1 MGLGKVE
8 EGKSSAAGNSL
19 HPDLEDGIVAG
30 RGFIFLTPSASPP
43 LSSPLHPPP
52 STCSV
57 SHLSLKTARGSHSL
71 PPPPLA
77 PVPLPLPTPATTP
90 PARGGTL
97 SYPHRLGVHSITV
110 EGPDE
115 PLCLPGQE
123 HAGEGGL
130 LSLHPLTN
138 LSQAQS

>member
-19 HPDLEDGIVAG
+19 HPAVEDGIVAG

-71 PPPPLA
+71 PPPL
-77 PVPLPLPTPATTP
+77 
-90 PARGGTL
+90 
-97 SYPHRLGVHSITV
+97 
-110 EGPDE
+110 
-115 PLCLPGQE
+115 
-123 HAGEGGL
+123 
-130 LSLHPLTN
+130 LHPLHQSPSPS
-138 LSQAQS
+138 LLQPLHHQQEKGQAELSSQAGSQYTASQLKDLMSLSASLDRNMRGKVVSSPCIL